1 MLMPA
6 VSRYMTAHPYTIDR
20 GATFAEA
27 RAVMHDHHIR
37 HVPVLDRGQ
46 LCGIV
51 SLRDLALY
59 EAGGAD
65 PAASRVDLVMVDTT
79 FVVTSDAPL
88 DEVAEIM
95 AEHKYGSVV
104 VMGRD
109 GVEGIFTAVDAC
121 RALSTVL
128 RQVTL
133 ELV

>member
-1 MLMPA
+1 
-6 VSRYMTAHPYTIDR
+6 MTSKPYTIER
-20 GATFAEA
+20 GASFAEA
-27 RAVMHDHHIR
+27 RALMHGHHIR
-37 HVPVLDRGQ
+37 HVPVVDRGE

-65 PAASRVDLVMVDTT
+65 PASARIDLVMVDST
-79 FVVTSDAPL
+79 FIVTSDAPL
-88 DEVAEIM
+88 DDVAEIM

-121 RALSTVL
+121 KALAAVL
-128 RQVTL
+128 RKATL
-133 ELV
+133 DLG